1 MTALIVDNDFWD
13 LFPDAQIYTIELSGL
28 NNQIPTDQSDYQTM
42 LNNAE
47 EEAKSFLS
55 AADFKDNEIIA
66 DWRMVLTKF
75 KKKKGA
81 RASIEALLKRVSQG
95 RTFSPIN
102 PLVDIYNSISLEY
115 GVLCGGEDL
124 DKIVGPMHLGI
135 AKGDE
140 EFFPI
145 GETKND
151 PPRDGEVIYYDEAGA
166 ICRSLNW
173 RDGERTMLTEE
184 TTNAILIIEGITPAQ
199 KKRAEAAVTELR
211 DKVRDYLRIEG
222 KINSFTKNQ

>member
-13 LFPDAQIYTIELSGL
+13 LFPDAQNYTIELGGL

-81 RASIEALLKRVSQG
+81 RSSIEALLKRVSQG

-115 GVLCGGEDL
+115 GVPCGGEDL